1 MGLLPGGLRLSS
13 FLPILCPTPPCTPSG
28 ARTCTDTQVLK
39 AGGGGLPRD
48 GVMLW
53 ELPPPWPNL
62 GEGTNLRKIVVRR
75 AEPRA
80 WHYKDGTWCEP
91 RKRRME

>member
-1 MGLLPGGLRLSS
+1 MGSLAWRSPPSS

-28 ARTCTDTQVLK
+28 ARTCTDAQVLK
-39 AGGGGLPRD
+39 ASGGGLPRD
-48 GVMLW
+48 GVMLS

-62 GEGTNLRKIVVRR
+62 GEGTNLRKIVLRR

-80 WHYKDGTWCEP
+80 GHYKDGTWCDL